1 MCQDSGNRRTFN
13 TPFEYINE
21 DRVEQCIDD
30 NGGDGGYHCLLF
42 FGVLKWLDSY
52 TRHGEAV
59 VVPNVK
65 GMTIDEAEMLFRN
78 HGLVCV
84 VSDSSYV
91 KNKPA
96 GSILDV
102 TPSVGQKVKEGRI
115 IYLTINTLNIPL
127 RPVPD
132 VADNS
137 SMRQA
142 QAKILAAGFKLSE
155 NEMIPGEK
163 DWVYGVKYMGR
174 QLEMGDKV
182 PVGATLTLLVGDGE
196 ELPVDN
202 DSIQNADSIM
212 DSHESPVDDS
222 WF

>member
-1 MCQDSGNRRTFN
+1 MKRKCFS
-13 TPFEYINE
+13 
-21 DRVEQCIDD
+21 
-30 NGGDGGYHCLLF
+30 
-42 FGVLKWLDSY
+42 
-52 TRHGEAV
+52 
-59 VVPNVK
+59 
-65 GMTIDEAEMLFRN
+65 
-78 HGLVCV
+78 

-182 PVGATLTLLVGDGE
+182 PVGATLTLEMERSCLW
-196 ELPVDN
+196 
-202 DSIQNADSIM
+202 IM
-212 DSHESPVDDS
+212 IP
-222 WF
+222 FKMQTA

>member
-1 MCQDSGNRRTFN
+1 MTIKEFFSFKANKYFWLN
-13 TPFEYINE
+13 LIAMAA
-21 DRVEQCIDD
+21 VV
-30 NGGDGGYHCLLF
+30 CLLF

-52 TRHGEAV
+52 THHGEAV

-65 GMTIDEAEMLFRN
+65 GMTINEAEMLFRN

-84 VSDSSYV
+84 VSDSNYV

-96 GSILDV
+96 GSVLEV
-102 TPSVGQKVKEGRI
+102 NPPVGEKVKEGRI

-174 QLEMGDKV
+174 QLGN
-182 PVGATLTLLVGDGE
+182 GR
-196 ELPVDN
+196 
-202 DSIQNADSIM
+202 
-212 DSHESPVDDS
+212 
-222 WF
+222 

>member
-1 MCQDSGNRRTFN
+1 M
-13 TPFEYINE
+13 
-21 DRVEQCIDD
+21 
-30 NGGDGGYHCLLF
+30 
-42 FGVLKWLDSY
+42 
-52 TRHGEAV
+52 
-59 VVPNVK
+59 
-65 GMTIDEAEMLFRN
+65 
-78 HGLVCV
+78 
-84 VSDSSYV
+84 
-91 KNKPA
+91 
-96 GSILDV
+96 
-102 TPSVGQKVKEGRI
+102 GQKVKEGRI

>member
-1 MCQDSGNRRTFN
+1 
-13 TPFEYINE
+13 
-21 DRVEQCIDD
+21 
-30 NGGDGGYHCLLF
+30 
-42 FGVLKWLDSY
+42 
-52 TRHGEAV
+52 
-59 VVPNVK
+59 
-65 GMTIDEAEMLFRN
+65 MLFRN

-132 VADNS
+132 VAENS

>member
-1 MCQDSGNRRTFN
+1 
-13 TPFEYINE
+13 
-21 DRVEQCIDD
+21 
-30 NGGDGGYHCLLF
+30 
-42 FGVLKWLDSY
+42 
-52 TRHGEAV
+52 
-59 VVPNVK
+59 
-65 GMTIDEAEMLFRN
+65 MTIDEAEMLFRN

>member
-1 MCQDSGNRRTFN
+1 M
-13 TPFEYINE
+13 
-21 DRVEQCIDD
+21 
-30 NGGDGGYHCLLF
+30 
-42 FGVLKWLDSY
+42 
-52 TRHGEAV
+52 
-59 VVPNVK
+59 
-65 GMTIDEAEMLFRN
+65 
-78 HGLVCV
+78 VCV